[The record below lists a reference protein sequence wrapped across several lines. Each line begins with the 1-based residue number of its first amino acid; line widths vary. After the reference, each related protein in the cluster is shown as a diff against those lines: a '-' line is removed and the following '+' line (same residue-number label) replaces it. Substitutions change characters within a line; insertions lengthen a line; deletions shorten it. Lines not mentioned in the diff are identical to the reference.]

1 MHNVTDVGH
10 YVVIIDGLERYVEV
24 RAGEH
29 MGCSD
34 QAELV
39 KFDSYESLIGSYPH
53 LEQEEDD
60 GGLDGMPTDF
70 MPE

>member
-1 MHNVTDVGH
+1 MHNVTEVGH
-10 YVVIIDGLERYVEV
+10 YVVITDGLERYVEV

-34 QAELV
+34 EAELI
-39 KFDSYESLIGSYPH
+39 KFDSYESLIDNYPH
-53 LEQEEDD
+53 LELEEDD
-60 GGLDGMPTDF
+60 AGLDSALPDY

>member
-1 MHNVTDVGH
+1 MHNVTEVGH

-34 QAELV
+34 EAELI
-39 KFDSYESLIGSYPH
+39 KFDSYESLIASYPQ
-53 LEQEEDD
+53 LEQEEDG
-60 GGLDGMPTDF
+60 GGLDDPLPDY